1 MKKKPSKRLL
11 EQYVDDML
19 AHYEQT
25 IGLENIAE
33 LKKGF
38 LTPPDEEPSVSRP
51 AGKKRGAPAGN
62 QNARKHGLYSKIAPA
77 RRRGAMGKAQDM
89 EDLSQEI
96 VALRLFLLDL
106 MANPEAHYKDILQG
120 FRVLTQMVKANR
132 MLEDPDDGDQW

>member
-1 MKKKPSKRLL
+1 MPERS
-11 EQYVDDML
+11 
-19 AHYEQT
+19 
-25 IGLENIAE
+25 
-33 LKKGF
+33 
-38 LTPPDEEPSVSRP
+38 
-51 AGKKRGAPAGN
+51 RGAPAGN

-106 MANPEAHYKDILQG
+106 MANPEAQYKDILQG
-120 FRVLTQMVKANR
+120 FRVMTQMVKANR

>member
-1 MKKKPSKRLL
+1 MKKKSKKLTQNDWANL
-11 EQYVDDML
+11 VANLGKSMGVEDLIEEAGD
-19 AHYEQT
+19 
-25 IGLENIAE
+25 
-33 LKKGF
+33 F
-38 LTPPDEEPSVSRP
+38 LNPPGEEPSVSHH

-62 QNARKHGLYSKIAPA
+62 QNARKHGLYSRIAPA